1 MIEGLLILLLCQ
13 LAGTLVADTLH
24 LPIPGAVLGM
34 LLLLGLLAWR
44 RPAEDAPV
52 MTASHHLLQHLPLL
66 FVPAGVGVVAVLGLI
81 GEHRALMLVG
91 FVVPWLLGLVVTAG
105 VAAPLAFAA
114 SCDRRRSLSIRAAA
128 KPGL

>member
-66 FVPAGVGVVAVLGLI
+66 FVPAGVGVVAVLPQIVDNSVPVVGSGIGRVNEMLEAQGLKGS
-81 GEHRALMLVG
+81 GEFG
-91 FVVPWLLGLVVTAG
+91 AG
-105 VAAPLAFAA
+105 Q
-114 SCDRRRSLSIRAAA
+114 
-128 KPGL
+128 

>member
-91 FVVPWLLGLVVTAG
+91 FVVPWLLGLVVTAV
-105 VAAPLAFAA
+105 VAAPLA
-114 SCDRRRSLSIRAAA
+114 RRLTNKKEDAQ
-128 KPGL
+128 

>member
-66 FVPAGVGVVAVLGLI
+66 FVPAGVGVVAVLGL
-81 GEHRALMLVG
+81 
-91 FVVPWLLGLVVTAG
+91 
-105 VAAPLAFAA
+105 
-114 SCDRRRSLSIRAAA
+114 SLIHI
-128 KPGL
+128 

>member
-52 MTASHHLLQHLPLL
+52 MTASQHLPLL

-81 GEHRALMLVG
+81 EEHRALMLVG

-105 VAAPLAFAA
+105 VAAPLA
-114 SCDRRRSLSIRAAA
+114 RRLTDKEDAQ
-128 KPGL
+128 

>member
-1 MIEGLLILLLCQ
+1 MIEGLLILLLCH

-81 GEHRALMLVG
+81 QEHRALMLVG
-91 FVVPWLLGLVVTAG
+91 FVVPWLLGLVVTAV
-105 VAAPLAFAA
+105 VAAPLA
-114 SCDRRRSLSIRAAA
+114 RRLTDKEDAQ
-128 KPGL
+128 

>member
-44 RPAEDAPV
+44 RQAEDAPV

-105 VAAPLAFAA
+105 VAAPLA
-114 SCDRRRSLSIRAAA
+114 RRLTDKEDAQ
-128 KPGL
+128 